1 MNLIHK
7 YVSIFYCIFL
17 LILHSN
23 EFKMVINNYLNIN
36 TCMKEDQ
43 YIPYSIY
50 YFNYQE

>member
-7 YVSIFYCIFL
+7 YVSIFYCIVLF
-17 LILHSN
+17 ILHSN
-23 EFKMVINNYLNIN
+23 ELKMVIKNYLNIN
-36 TCMKEDQ
+36 TCMKGDQ